1 MVMAMAMAMAMAMV
15 GCGSFYPFGT
25 DDVNRF
31 HSDGRQADHGQIAFV
46 IAFIHPPGKP
56 EW

>member
-46 IAFIHPPGKP
+46 LAFIHPPGKP
-56 EW
+56 GW